1 MNIKFEVYNDQGELL
16 ANDLQTL
23 LDLIEATGYKVQYK

>member
-1 MNIKFEVYNDQGELL
+1 MNIKFEVYNDQDELL

-23 LDLIEATGYKVQYK
+23 LDLIESTGYKVQYK